1 MCHGPHAHRLR
12 KAPLAL
18 EGKLFA
24 RRTFS
29 SGGSSTV
36 LDGETSID
44 CVVALGRK
52 WMKPQRMPQP
62 IGGLT
67 VLPGRKARA
76 SQGQPGPARA
86 RGCLGFSGETFP
98 AYEKGHARLAIP
110 AAFITRKCLRRVCEV
125 CLSYLLEQSVTW
137 IEPESD
143 EDDFH
148 SPKAGGVSAQGFEL
162 RVASTIEQLAFWNI
176 RTGTSCHPS
185 LPLDL
190 RGFASEAPG

>member
-1 MCHGPHAHRLR
+1 
-12 KAPLAL
+12 
-18 EGKLFA
+18 
-24 RRTFS
+24 
-29 SGGSSTV
+29 
-36 LDGETSID
+36 
-44 CVVALGRK
+44 
-52 WMKPQRMPQP
+52 MKPQRMPQP

-67 VLPGRKARA
+67 VLPGRK
-76 SQGQPGPARA
+76 PGPARA
-86 RGCLGFSGETFP
+86 SRGQPGLGAARVFQGETFP

-110 AAFITRKCLRRVCEV
+110 AALITRKCLRRVCEV

-162 RVASTIEQLAFWNI
+162 RVASTTEQLAFWNI